1 MKLLLINYMET
12 TAPGGI
18 NRAVREIGA
27 EMVHQGHDVT
37 VLQANPMN
45 LPAEEMY
52 NGFKIIRVKSR
63 VASFL
68 YDLNPA
74 LYFYLSK
81 NFTRLDPD
89 VVHVHGFHSLLSAEA
104 IYFVRRMDA
113 SVPLVFS
120 YHL

>member
-27 EMVHQGHDVT
+27 EMVQRGHDVT

-45 LPAEEMY
+45 LPAEESF
-52 NGFKIIRVKSR
+52 NGFNIIRVKSR

-74 LYFYLSK
+74 MYIYLRK
-81 NFTRLDPD
+81 NFTRLNPD
-89 VVHVHGFHSLLSAEA
+89 VVHCLLYTSPSPRDGLLS
-104 IYFVRRMDA
+104 RM
-113 SVPLVFS
+113 
-120 YHL
+120 